1 MNDLRWS
8 TCSSEQIMNRSVN
21 NVVQT
26 DATHPVWLLSGITA
40 SSSCVVFDTFIPVKR
55 LHLNGPPL
63 FPPPFP
69 DTSRALIADL
79 EDTSGGTPT
88 AATAMIV
95 EEDDRNGGGT
105 INPSSMN
112 FVQYIEEADVGV
124 GELVVDANG
133 GAAGESTS
141 GANGTRNITFE
152 MVEIDSEGNKH
163 TRTMSYEE
171 ALAEGHITTEEADVK
186 GGSSGSSS
194 GAAGL
199 VKGKTKMAS

>member
-1 MNDLRWS
+1 
-8 TCSSEQIMNRSVN
+8 
-21 NVVQT
+21 
-26 DATHPVWLLSGITA
+26 
-40 SSSCVVFDTFIPVKR
+40 
-55 LHLNGPPL
+55 
-63 FPPPFP
+63 
-69 DTSRALIADL
+69 
-79 EDTSGGTPT
+79 
-88 AATAMIV
+88 MIV
-95 EEDDRNGGGT
+95 EEDDRNGGGGVGGT

-133 GAAGESTS
+133 GAAATGESTS

-186 GGSSGSSS
+186 GGSSGGS

-199 VKGKTKMAS
+199 VKVLSDITSYSLKS